1 MKIMDF
7 ISELRIM
14 LAKNSYRD
22 NHEVELSSG
31 ERSSVYIDCKRTVFS
46 PKGQIVVGNIMLDY
60 LRKYD
65 AHVISGPAAG
75 AIPIV
80 CATLYA
86 SYYDRYQLFG
96 SFVRATKGMDRK
108 PNIQGVFKTGMN
120 TILVEDVV
128 TDGKLM
134 HTSIETLE
142 AAGANIKAVITLVDR
157 SVGKPSFKSSRYD
170 YIYLFT
176 MDDLKKTRATLDLTH
191 KKK

>member
-1 MKIMDF
+1 MDF
-7 ISELRIM
+7 VSELRTM
-14 LAKNSYRD
+14 LAKYSYRD
-22 NHEVELSSG
+22 NQEVELSSG
-31 ERSSVYIDCKRTVFS
+31 ERSNVYVNCKRTVFS
-46 PKGQIVVGNIMLDY
+46 PKGQAVVGNIMLDY

-80 CATLYA
+80 CATLQA
-86 SYYDRYQLFG
+86 AWHDRYQLFG
-96 SFVRATKGMDRK
+96 SFVRATKGTDRK
-108 PNIQGVFKTGMN
+108 PDIQGVFKPNMN
-120 TILVEDVV
+120 TIVVEDVV
-128 TDGKLM
+128 TDGELM
-134 HTSIETLE
+134 HTSVETLE

-176 MDDLKKTRATLDLTH
+176 IDDLKKTRATLDLTP